1 MYKFGKHQIINVS
14 ISQAQLFYFNKGVN
28 GLVALGEKFVQS
40 IVDIQTNNRKRP
52 IKKGWKTYPEHK
64 AEL

>member
-52 IKKGWKTYPEHK
+52 IKKG
-64 AEL
+64 